1 MHLVYL
7 GQSPPRPT
15 GLKLRIGGFQGFER
29 ENTMTKLNI
38 GRFLIVLG
46 LVVGLESLRQTF
58 SHIGDPLYTVM
69 PEFGGGTT
77 HSWYHALREAVG
89 DVATI
94 TILLLVMFGW
104 QSWRTPATWW
114 ISLILMFGYYSP
126 FWIGIPFNAEL
137 AAPSFAIDLRH
148 MAQAAVPV
156 IGLFVARSAFFGE
169 KQGASS
175 ELNGA
180 VSHG

>member
-1 MHLVYL
+1 
-7 GQSPPRPT
+7 
-15 GLKLRIGGFQGFER
+15 
-29 ENTMTKLNI
+29 MTKLNI
-38 GRFLIVLG
+38 GRLLIVLG

-77 HSWYHALREAVG
+77 HSWYHALREAMG

-94 TILLLVMFGW
+94 GILLLVMFGW
-104 QSWRTPATWW
+104 KSWRTPATWW

-137 AAPSFAIDLRH
+137 AAPSLAVDLRH

-156 IGLFVARSAFFGE
+156 TGLLVARDAFFGRV
-169 KQGASS
+169 SS
-175 ELNGA
+175 PPEESEELAGQ
-180 VSHG
+180 V

>member
-1 MHLVYL
+1 
-7 GQSPPRPT
+7 
-15 GLKLRIGGFQGFER
+15 
-29 ENTMTKLNI
+29 MTKLNI

-46 LVVGLESLRQTF
+46 LVVGIESLRQTF

-69 PEFGGGTT
+69 PQFGGGTT
-77 HSWYHALREAVG
+77 HAWYHALREAVG

-94 TILLLVMFGW
+94 SILLLVLFAKD
-104 QSWRTPATWW
+104 SWRTPATWW

-126 FWIGIPFNAEL
+126 FWIGIPFNSAL

-148 MAQAAVPV
+148 MAQAAIPV
-156 IGLFVARSAFFGE
+156 IGLFVARAAFFAE
-169 KQGASS
+169 KASS
-175 ELNGA
+175 GETLNGA

>member
-1 MHLVYL
+1 
-7 GQSPPRPT
+7 
-15 GLKLRIGGFQGFER
+15 
-29 ENTMTKLNI
+29 MTKLNI

-58 SHIGDPLYTVM
+58 SHIGDPLYTVT
-69 PEFGGGTT
+69 PQFGGGTT
-77 HSWYHALREAVG
+77 HSWYHALREVMG
-89 DVATI
+89 DLATI
-94 TILLLVMFGW
+94 AILLLVMFGW
-104 QSWRTPATWW
+104 KSWRTPATWW

-148 MAQAAVPV
+148 MAQAAIPV
-156 IGLFVARSAFFGE
+156 IGLIVARSAFFGDQ
-169 KQGASS
+169 QGATP

-180 VSHG
+180 MSHG

>member
-1 MHLVYL
+1 
-7 GQSPPRPT
+7 
-15 GLKLRIGGFQGFER
+15 
-29 ENTMTKLNI
+29 MTKLNI

-58 SHIGDPLYTVM
+58 SHIGDPLYTVT
-69 PEFGGGTT
+69 PQFGGGTT
-77 HSWYHALREAVG
+77 HSWYHALREVMG
-89 DVATI
+89 DLSTI
-94 TILLLVMFGW
+94 GILLLVMFGW
-104 QSWRTPATWW
+104 KSWRTPATWW

-148 MAQAAVPV
+148 MAQAAIPV
-156 IGLFVARSAFFGE
+156 IGLFLARTAFFGE
-169 KQGASS
+169 EQTEAG